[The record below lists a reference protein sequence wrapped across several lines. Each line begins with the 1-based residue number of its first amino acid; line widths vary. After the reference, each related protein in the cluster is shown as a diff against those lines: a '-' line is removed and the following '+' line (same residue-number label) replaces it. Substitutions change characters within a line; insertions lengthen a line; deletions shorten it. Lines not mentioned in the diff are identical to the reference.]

1 MMTPHEPI
9 DLWYV
14 FVDKI
19 DAQLS
24 DEYLALLPHDERQQ
38 IRRFSHEPS
47 RRQSL
52 ASRVLMRT
60 VLASYLGEDPW
71 SLRFH
76 RNKYG
81 KPSLEPPSK
90 PALEFNLSHTHGL
103 VVCAV
108 TRQHALGVDVE
119 PCQRRTDYLGLAR
132 RFFARPEITLLE
144 QRTPAEQPR
153 TFIELWT
160 LKEAFIKA
168 RGMGL
173 SLPLDSFAFELAP
186 GQTPK
191 IELLDRSEGG
201 ARDWQ
206 FAQLEM
212 KGEYQMALAVERP
225 ASTPLVI
232 RLCQTLPLRWQEAV
246 QSLPYQAAHRWTVS
260 RGKDDRE

>member
-1 MMTPHEPI
+1 MMTSHEPI

-19 DAQLS
+19 DPQLS
-24 DEYLALLPHDERQQ
+24 DEYLTLLPDDERQQ
-38 IRRFSHEPS
+38 VARFSHEAS

-71 SLRFH
+71 SLRFQ
-76 RNKYG
+76 RNVYG
-81 KPSLEPPSK
+81 KPSLDPPSA

-119 PCQRRTDYLGLAR
+119 PSDRRTDYLGLAR
-132 RFFARPEITLLE
+132 RFFARPEIALLE
-144 QRTPAEQPR
+144 QHPPAEQPR

-160 LKEAFIKA
+160 LKESFIKA

-173 SLPLDSFAFELAP
+173 SLPLDSFAFELPA
-186 GQTPK
+186 GQPPK
-191 IELLDRSEGG
+191 ITLLARSEGVS
-201 ARDWQ
+201 RDWQ

-212 KGEYQMALAVERP
+212 RGEYQMALAVERP

-232 RLCQTLPLRWQEAV
+232 RLCQTLPLRWQEAL
-246 QSLPYQAAHRWTVS
+246 QPLPYLAAHRWTV
-260 RGKDDRE
+260 